1 MQFQKD
7 KKETRGYK
15 LQKFSRPNP
24 PSFAIQSTFTSMS
37 EDHHENILQES
48 LQKLEEQQQKERL
61 EKDVVE
67 EGGGLAWR
75 EGVEEGEEEK
85 EECKTPSSSDHK
97 IPTIQSCPP
106 TPKKKVRA
114 SMVHKRKLSE
124 LHFFETTGR
133 EEVESF
139 FRSNS
144 HPLTVDASPGV
155 KRRRCRSA

>member
-15 LQKFSRPNP
+15 FQKFSRPNHL
-24 PSFAIQSTFTSMS
+24 SLAIRSTFTSMS
-37 EDHHENILQES
+37 KDHHETILQES

-61 EKDVVE
+61 EKDVVKE
-67 EGGGLAWR
+67 GGLAWR
-75 EGVEEGEEEK
+75 EGIEEEEK
-85 EECKTPSSSDHK
+85 EECKTPTSSDHK

-106 TPKKKVRA
+106 TPKKKVRV

-124 LHFFETTGR
+124 LHFFETTRR

-144 HPLTVDASPGV
+144 HPLTVDASPDI